1 MTKRRRFA
9 NQAELAVQLKPYA
22 LDVPDEHIE
31 QVLDGLVELGVSV
44 DQLVRIEVDE

>member
-1 MTKRRRFA
+1 MTQRRRFA
-9 NQAELAVQLKPYA
+9 NQAELAIQLKPHL

-31 QVLDGLVELGVSV
+31 QVLNGLVELGVCV

>member
-9 NQAELAVQLKPYA
+9 NQAELAVQLKPYSPN
-22 LDVPDEHIE
+22 VPDEHIE
-31 QVLDGLVELGVSV
+31 QVLNGLVELGVSV